1 MKRLFLILFVLVAFV
16 GISFAA
22 DKAAA
27 PVKGKAEKAAPA
39 KAEAKKTDAKVE
51 IIDINTASK
60 DQLKALPGIGDEYSK
75 KIIEN
80 RPYKKKD
87 QLVSKKIIPKAT
99 YDKIKD
105 RIIAKQK

>member
-1 MKRLFLILFVLVAFV
+1 MKRLFLILFVLTAFV
-16 GISFAA
+16 STSFAA

-27 PVKGKAEKAAPA
+27 PAKGKTEKAAPA
-39 KAEAKKTDAKVE
+39 KAEAKKTDAKAE

-87 QLVSKKIIPKAT
+87 QLVSKKVIPKAT